1 MGDITTF
8 KVVVR
13 NAEYVPEN
21 EGNYKDVNG
30 DVNGDVSGDVSGGIK
45 AKIAAANARRDSIIK
60 LIKQNKNYSISK
72 LAELLDVSPRTISR
86 DIDIPSC
93 FKA

>member
-21 EGNYKDVNG
+21 EGNYKDVSG
-30 DVNGDVSGDVSGGIK
+30 DVNGDVSGGIK
-45 AKIAAANARRDSIIK
+45 AQIAAANARRDSIIK